1 LLKKVLGY
9 SLSTWLGAVLT
20 FALLPIASYI
30 YSTEN
35 LGIINYYYSVI
46 NIIFTFILLGLDQ
59 AFLRFYSEFDNQ
71 ITEKSMFLYNMT
83 FTFIVSLLLVI
94 CCVPFIKG
102 VSTWIIGSN
111 ELWIL
116 PAITFHLF
124 GLIVT
129 RYFSILYRV
138 KGFLWKYSIIAIL
151 YTILLKVIYIAG
163 AIINTTVYMAIIATA
178 GISLLSAIIIL
189 GCGRKEM
196 NIGYDKSYR
205 TWAKKEFHYAIPIVP
220 AMLMGIV
227 NNNIPQIVLRNV
239 EGFEKVAIF
248 SIGVTLASTVTL
260 LHNGINT
267 FMEPFV
273 FQNYKSESNKI
284 SDVLDMFVR
293 LAFFIGIAIIL
304 FEDLFF
310 IVFSKSYVAATHFL
324 PILIASAI
332 WYAIGDFY
340 NIGVKIEKKTYENII
355 IYVIGVIINLVCCVV
370 FIRLWG
376 NTGAATAAATA
387 SLIMCVFKII
397 RGHKYFP
404 IMQTTSIFIL
414 GSLMLILVSVV
425 NEVFWGS
432 KLRHLI
438 ILIVWIFSGYK
449 FGIFKQIIILLKNRN
464 NVDSHK

>member
-1 LLKKVLGY
+1 MGY
-9 SLSTWLGAVLT
+9 SLSTWLGAVLI
-20 FALLPIASYI
+20 FALLPIASHI

-71 ITEKSMFLYNMT
+71 ITKKSMFFHNISL
-83 FTFIVSLLLVI
+83 TFIVSLLLFI
-94 CCVPFIKG
+94 CCLPFNKVI
-102 VSTWIIGSN
+102 STWIIGSN
-111 ELWIL
+111 EPWIL
-116 PAITFHLF
+116 PAIIFHLF

-129 RYFSILYRV
+129 RYFMILHRV
-138 KGFLWKYSIIAIL
+138 EGILWKYSIIAIL
-151 YTILLKVIYIAG
+151 NTILLKVIFIAG
-163 AIINTTVYMAIIATA
+163 AIINSTANIAIMATA

-189 GCGRKEM
+189 GCGRKKL

-205 TWAKKEFHYAIPIVP
+205 IWAKKEFHYAIPIVP

-227 NNNIPQIVLRNV
+227 NNNIPLIVLRNV

-248 SIGVTLASTVTL
+248 SIGVILASTVTL

-267 FMEPFV
+267 FLEPFV
-273 FQNYKSESNKI
+273 FQNYKNESNQI
-284 SDVLDMFVR
+284 SNMLDMFGR
-293 LAFFIGIAIIL
+293 IAFFIGIAVIL
-304 FEDLFF
+304 FQDLFF
-310 IVFSKSYVAATHFL
+310 IVFSKNYETATHFL

-332 WYAIGDFY
+332 WYAIGDLY

-355 IYVIGVIINLVCCVV
+355 IYVIGVITNLVCCVV

-376 NTGAATAAATA
+376 NIGAATAAATA
-387 SLIMCVFKII
+387 SLIMCVLKII

-404 IMQTTSIFIL
+404 IMQTPSIFIL
-414 GSLMLILVSVV
+414 GSLMLIFVSVI
-425 NEVFWGS
+425 NELFWGL

-438 ILIVWIFSGYK
+438 ILVVWILSGYK
-449 FGIFKQIIILLKNRN
+449 LGVFKQIIVLLKSRN
-464 NVDSHK
+464 KGDSHQ